1 MNELEKYLKEKWLSY
16 DREPDLFGLTLDG
29 FNGSSDFKIANFE
42 FSQLDWASDFAYA
55 CGEPITTY
63 NKNHSSY
70 RLKHLAEQRAAYY
83 SAGECRYIS
92 NGALILAMID
102 AGFSFKLDGNSPNV
116 IFNVS
121 ERAIRRIIKYIQ
133 R

>member
-1 MNELEKYLKEKWLSY
+1 MNELEKYLKEKWMSY
-16 DREPDLFGLTLDG
+16 DGEPDLFGLTPGG
-29 FNGSSDFKIANFE
+29 FNGTSDFKIANFE
-42 FSQLDWASDFAYA
+42 LLQLDWASDFASA

-63 NKNHSSY
+63 NNNHSSY
-70 RLKHLAEQRAAYY
+70 GLKHLAEQRAARY

-102 AGFSFKLDGNSPNV
+102 AGFRFKRDGNSPNV

-121 ERAIRRIIKYIQ
+121 ERAIRRIVKYLQ